1 MNAEISTPIDELT
14 QRLSATP
21 RGARLAR
28 RLTAARLE
36 AWGHP
41 YDSEVNDTA
50 QHLVAELAANA
61 VTHGRVPG
69 RDFELRLLRLPEN
82 TLRIE
87 VSDARGDR
95 RLRFVNDAEGEHGR
109 GLILV
114 TLLARTWGVT
124 ERDVGKTVW
133 AEIGLSGEQDL
144 AGDGRGQHDVD
155 RARHV
160 VQHGSGLGRTGQARL
175 EVSGQHSDGSVEDH
189 LHQNVDR
196 AEDRHL

>member
-1 MNAEISTPIDELT
+1 MNAEISTPTDELT

-28 RLTAARLE
+28 RLTATQLA

-41 YDSEVNDTA
+41 QDSEVNDTA

-69 RDFELRLLRLPEN
+69 RDFELRLLLLLPEN

-87 VSDARGDR
+87 VSDPRGDR
-95 RLRFVNDAEGEHGR
+95 QLRFRTGEDDEHGR

-114 TLLARTWGVT
+114 TLLARTWGVA

-133 AEIGLSGEQDL
+133 AEIDL
-144 AGDGRGQHDVD
+144 V
-155 RARHV
+155 
-160 VQHGSGLGRTGQARL
+160 
-175 EVSGQHSDGSVEDH
+175 
-189 LHQNVDR
+189 
-196 AEDRHL
+196 